1 MYVNC
6 AFTPFPYLTKLFNK
20 MKFLNILSS
29 IKKVL
34 LIFLTTDLTP
44 AHESLKNI
52 EL

>member
-6 AFTPFPYLTKLFNK
+6 AFTPFPYLNLKVFKYFKFNQK
-20 MKFLNILSS
+20 SF
-29 IKKVL
+29 IK
-34 LIFLTTDLTP
+34 FLTTDLTP